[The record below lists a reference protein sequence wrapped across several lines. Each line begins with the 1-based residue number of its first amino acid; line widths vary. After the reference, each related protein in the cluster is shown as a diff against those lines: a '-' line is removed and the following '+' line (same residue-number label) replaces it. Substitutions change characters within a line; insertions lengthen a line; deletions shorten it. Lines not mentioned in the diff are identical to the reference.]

1 MRPRALDVAS
11 AEIARDRPASLA
23 SQREGWLYLAVVLD
37 LFTLKVVGWAMRDHV
52 PQKLAIAALTMA
64 IQRQRP
70 ARGCSTT
77 PSGAV
82 NMPLAITARC

>member
-1 MRPRALDVAS
+1 
-11 AEIARDRPASLA
+11 
-23 SQREGWLYLAVVLD
+23 
-37 LFTLKVVGWAMRDHV
+37 MRDNV

-82 NMPLAITARC
+82 NMPPAITARC